1 MAQVPEYIPG
11 LAGIPA
17 ARSSIC
23 LIDGSVGKLQYR
35 GYPIEVLSERGSYEE
50 VAYLLLFRR
59 LPSNGELDE
68 FRNQL
73 IAERGLK
80 FRIIDLL
87 KTLPESGEPMDALTA
102 AVAAMGMFY
111 KGDHISDPEF
121 LRLSVIR
128 LVAKIPTIVA
138 AWHRIRRGDD
148 PIKPSTEL
156 SHAANFLYMLE
167 GEVPTRLAERVFDV
181 ALILH
186 AEHSMNASTFTARVT
201 GSTLTDPYAVVA
213 SAIGSLAGPLHGGAN
228 EQVLS
233 TLASIEDRSPHAVRR
248 WAEDRL
254 ARKEKVMG
262 FGHRVYKVKD
272 PRATILQELATQLF
286 TKFGSTPD
294 YDLAVEL
301 ESQMTDLV
309 GGKGIYP
316 NVDFYSGA
324 VSSTKSSAF
333 LPICSRQFSRFHA
346 SPDGL
351 LTCSSSS
358 KATASSARVRFGWA
372 KRTGRSSRS
381 KSADKASRVVATACN
396 SAAVRRRAPHS
407 TESAAWL

>member
-1 MAQVPEYIPG
+1 
-11 LAGIPA
+11 
-17 ARSSIC
+17 

-35 GYPIEVLSERGSYEE
+35 GYPIEVLAERCSYEE
-50 VAYLLLFRR
+50 VAYLLVFGR
-59 LPSNGELDE
+59 LPTSAQLDE
-68 FRNQL
+68 FRNQM

-87 KTLPESGEPMDALTA
+87 KTLPESGQPMDALTA

-128 LVAKIPTIVA
+128 LLAKVPTIVA
-138 AWHRIRRGDD
+138 AWDRIRKGDD

-156 SHAANFLYMLE
+156 GHAANFLYMLE
-167 GEVPTRLAERVFDV
+167 GKVPTSLAVKVFDV

-233 TLASIEDRSPHAVRR
+233 TLDGIEDRSPHGVRR

-262 FGHRVYKVKD
+262 FGHRVYKIKD
-272 PRATILQELATQLF
+272 PRATILQGLATQLF
-286 TKFGSTPD
+286 AKFGNTPE
-294 YDLAVEL
+294 YDVALEL
-301 ESQMTDLV
+301 ETQMAELV

-316 NVDFYSGA
+316 NVDFYSGI
-324 VSSTKSSAF
+324 VYQKLGIPPDLFT
-333 LPICSRQFSRFHA
+333 PIFA
-346 SPDGL
+346 I
-351 LTCSSSS
+351 
-358 KATASSARVRFGWA
+358 
-372 KRTGRSSRS
+372 
-381 KSADKASRVVATACN
+381 SRVAG
-396 SAAVRRRAPHS
+396 
-407 TESAAWL
+407 WLAHLLEQLEGNRIFRPTQIWVGEADRTFVPMDERG

>member
-1 MAQVPEYIPG
+1 MTEVQEYIPG
-11 LAGIPA
+11 LAGVPA

-35 GYPIEVLSERGSYEE
+35 GYPIEVLAERCSYEE
-50 VAYLLLFRR
+50 VAYLLVFGR
-59 LPSNGELDE
+59 LPTSAQLDV
-68 FRNQL
+68 FRNQM

-128 LVAKIPTIVA
+128 LLAKVPTIVA
-138 AWHRIRRGDD
+138 AWDRIRKGDD

-156 SHAANFLYMLE
+156 GHAANFLYMLE
-167 GEVPTRLAERVFDV
+167 GKVPTSLAVKVFDV

-233 TLASIEDRSPHAVRR
+233 TLDGIEDRSPHSVRR

-272 PRATILQELATQLF
+272 PRATILQRLATQLF
-286 TKFGSTPD
+286 AKFGNTPE
-294 YDLAVEL
+294 YDVALEL
-301 ESQMTDLV
+301 ETQMAELV

-316 NVDFYSGA
+316 NVDFYSGI
-324 VSSTKSSAF
+324 VYQKLGIPTDLF
-333 LPICSRQFSRFHA
+333 TPIFA
-346 SPDGL
+346 I
-351 LTCSSSS
+351 
-358 KATASSARVRFGWA
+358 
-372 KRTGRSSRS
+372 
-381 KSADKASRVVATACN
+381 SRVAGWLAHLLEQLEGNRIFRPTQIWVGEAD
-396 SAAVRRRAPHS
+396 RAFVPMD
-407 TESAAWL
+407 ERG

>member
-1 MAQVPEYIPG
+1 MANVPEYIPG

-17 ARSSIC
+17 ARTSIC
-23 LIDGSVGKLQYR
+23 LIDGTVGKLQYR
-35 GYPIEVLSERGSYEE
+35 GYPIEVLAAHCSFEE
-50 VAYLLLFRR
+50 VAYLLVLGR
-59 LPSNGELDE
+59 LPTNSELDE
-68 FRNQL
+68 FRSHL

-87 KTLPESGEPMDALTA
+87 KTLPESGHPMDALTA

-111 KGDHISDPEF
+111 KGDHIADPEF
-121 LRLSVIR
+121 RRLSFIR
-128 LVAKIPTIVA
+128 LIAKLPTIVA

-167 GEVPTRLAERVFDV
+167 GEVPTALAARVFDV

-233 TLASIEDRSPHAVRR
+233 TLESIDDRSPQAVRR

-262 FGHRVYKVKD
+262 FGHRVYKIKD
-272 PRATILQELATQLF
+272 PRATILQDLATQLF
-286 TKFGSTPD
+286 KKFGTTPD

-301 ESQMTDLV
+301 ENQMTDLV
-309 GGKGIYP
+309 GNKGIYP
-316 NVDFYSGA
+316 NVDFYSGIVYKKLGIPVDLFTPVFA
-324 VSSTKSSAF
+324 
-333 LPICSRQFSRFHA
+333 I
-346 SPDGL
+346 
-351 LTCSSSS
+351 
-358 KATASSARVRFGWA
+358 
-372 KRTGRSSRS
+372 
-381 KSADKASRVVATACN
+381 SRVAGWLAHLSEQLEDNRIFRPSQIWIGVADRTF
-396 SAAVRRRAPHS
+396 APIQ
-407 TESAAWL
+407 ERG

>member
-1 MAQVPEYIPG
+1 MTELPEYIPG
-11 LAGIPA
+11 LAGVPA

-35 GYPIEVLSERGSYEE
+35 GYPIEVLAERCSYEE
-50 VAYLLLFRR
+50 VAYLLVFGR
-59 LPSNGELDE
+59 LPTSAQLDE

-87 KTLPESGEPMDALTA
+87 KTLPESGQPMDALTA

-128 LVAKIPTIVA
+128 LLAKVPTIVA
-138 AWHRIRRGDD
+138 AWDRIRKGDD

-156 SHAANFLYMLE
+156 GHAANFLYMLE
-167 GEVPTRLAERVFDV
+167 GKVPTSLAVKVFDV

-233 TLASIEDRSPHAVRR
+233 TLDGIADRSSHGVRR

-272 PRATILQELATQLF
+272 PRATILQGLATQLF
-286 TKFGSTPD
+286 AKFGNTPE
-294 YDLAVEL
+294 YDVALEL
-301 ESQMTDLV
+301 ESQMADLV

-316 NVDFYSGA
+316 NVDFYSGI
-324 VSSTKSSAF
+324 VYEKLGIPRDLFT
-333 LPICSRQFSRFHA
+333 PIFA
-346 SPDGL
+346 I
-351 LTCSSSS
+351 
-358 KATASSARVRFGWA
+358 
-372 KRTGRSSRS
+372 
-381 KSADKASRVVATACN
+381 SRVAGWLAHLLEQLEGNRIFRPSQIWVGEAD
-396 SAAVRRRAPHS
+396 RAFVPMD
-407 TESAAWL
+407 ERG

>member
-1 MAQVPEYIPG
+1 VQEYIPG
-11 LAGIPA
+11 LAGVPA

-35 GYPIEVLSERGSYEE
+35 GYPIEVLAERCSYEE
-50 VAYLLLFRR
+50 VAYLLVFGR
-59 LPSNGELDE
+59 LPTSTQLDE
-68 FRNQL
+68 FRSQM

-128 LVAKIPTIVA
+128 LLAKVPTIVA
-138 AWHRIRRGDD
+138 AWDRIRKGDD
-148 PIKPSTEL
+148 PIRPSTEL
-156 SHAANFLYMLE
+156 GHAANFLYMLE
-167 GEVPTRLAERVFDV
+167 GKVPTSLAVKVFDV

-228 EQVLS
+228 EQALS
-233 TLASIEDRSPHAVRR
+233 TLDGIEDRSPNGVRR

-272 PRATILQELATQLF
+272 PRATILQGLATQLF
-286 TKFGSTPD
+286 AKFGNTPE
-294 YDLAVEL
+294 YDVALEL
-301 ESQMTDLV
+301 ETQMAELV

-316 NVDFYSGA
+316 NVDFYSGI
-324 VSSTKSSAF
+324 VYQKLGIPTDLF
-333 LPICSRQFSRFHA
+333 TPIFA
-346 SPDGL
+346 I
-351 LTCSSSS
+351 
-358 KATASSARVRFGWA
+358 
-372 KRTGRSSRS
+372 
-381 KSADKASRVVATACN
+381 SRVAGWLAHLLEQLEGNRIFRPTQVWVGEAD
-396 SAAVRRRAPHS
+396 RAFVPMD
-407 TESAAWL
+407 ERG

>member
-1 MAQVPEYIPG
+1 VPEYIPG
-11 LAGIPA
+11 LAGVPA

-35 GYPIEVLSERGSYEE
+35 GYPIEVLAEQCSYEE
-50 VAYLLLFRR
+50 VAYLLVFGR
-59 LPSNGELDE
+59 LPTTQQLEQ
-68 FRNQL
+68 FRNQM

-128 LVAKIPTIVA
+128 LLAKVPTIVA
-138 AWHRIRRGDD
+138 AWDRIRRGDD

-156 SHAANFLYMLE
+156 GHAANFLYMLE
-167 GEVPTRLAERVFDV
+167 GQVPTRLAEKVFDV

-228 EQVLS
+228 EQVLTS
-233 TLASIEDRSPHAVRR
+233 LDSISDASPNGVRR

-272 PRATILQELATQLF
+272 PRATILQGLATQLF
-286 TKFGSTPD
+286 AKFGSTPD
-294 YDLAVEL
+294 YDVAVEL
-301 ESQMTDLV
+301 ERQMAELV

-316 NVDFYSGA
+316 NVDFYSGI
-324 VSSTKSSAF
+324 VYQKLGIPTDLF
-333 LPICSRQFSRFHA
+333 TPIFA
-346 SPDGL
+346 I
-351 LTCSSSS
+351 
-358 KATASSARVRFGWA
+358 
-372 KRTGRSSRS
+372 
-381 KSADKASRVVATACN
+381 SRVAGWIAHLLEQLEGNRIFRPSQIWVGEADRDF
-396 SAAVRRRAPHS
+396 VPIDDRG
-407 TESAAWL
+407 

>member
-1 MAQVPEYIPG
+1 MTQVQEYIPG
-11 LAGIPA
+11 LAGVPA

-35 GYPIEVLSERGSYEE
+35 GYPIEVLAERCSYEE
-50 VAYLLLFRR
+50 VAYLLVFGR
-59 LPSNGELDE
+59 LPTSAQLDV
-68 FRNQL
+68 FRNQM

-128 LVAKIPTIVA
+128 LLAKVPTIVA
-138 AWHRIRRGDD
+138 AWDRIRKGDD

-156 SHAANFLYMLE
+156 GHAANFLYMLE
-167 GEVPTRLAERVFDV
+167 GKVPTSLAVKVFDV

-233 TLASIEDRSPHAVRR
+233 TLDGIEDRSPHGVRR

-262 FGHRVYKVKD
+262 FGHRVYKIKD
-272 PRATILQELATQLF
+272 PRATILQGLATQLF
-286 TKFGSTPD
+286 AKFGNTPE
-294 YDLAVEL
+294 YDVALEL
-301 ESQMTDLV
+301 ETQMAELV

-316 NVDFYSGA
+316 NVDFYSGI
-324 VSSTKSSAF
+324 VYQKLGIPPDLFT
-333 LPICSRQFSRFHA
+333 PIFA
-346 SPDGL
+346 I
-351 LTCSSSS
+351 
-358 KATASSARVRFGWA
+358 
-372 KRTGRSSRS
+372 
-381 KSADKASRVVATACN
+381 SRVAG
-396 SAAVRRRAPHS
+396 
-407 TESAAWL
+407 WLAHLLEQLEGNRIFRPTQIWVGEADRTFVPMDERG

>member
-1 MAQVPEYIPG
+1 MPEYIPG
-11 LAGIPA
+11 LAGVPA

-35 GYPIEVLSERGSYEE
+35 GYPIEVLAEQCSYEE
-50 VAYLLLFRR
+50 VAYLLVFGR
-59 LPSNGELDE
+59 LPTTQQLEQ
-68 FRNQL
+68 FRNQM

-128 LVAKIPTIVA
+128 LLAKVPTIVA
-138 AWHRIRRGDD
+138 AWDRIRRGDD

-156 SHAANFLYMLE
+156 GHAANFLYMLE
-167 GEVPTRLAERVFDV
+167 GQVPTRLAEKVFDV

-228 EQVLS
+228 EQVLTS
-233 TLASIEDRSPHAVRR
+233 LDSISDASPNGVRR

-272 PRATILQELATQLF
+272 PRATILQGLATQLF
-286 TKFGSTPD
+286 AKFGSTPD
-294 YDLAVEL
+294 YDVAVEL
-301 ESQMTDLV
+301 ERQMAELV

-316 NVDFYSGA
+316 NVDFYSGI
-324 VSSTKSSAF
+324 VYQKLGIPTDLF
-333 LPICSRQFSRFHA
+333 TPIFA
-346 SPDGL
+346 I
-351 LTCSSSS
+351 
-358 KATASSARVRFGWA
+358 
-372 KRTGRSSRS
+372 
-381 KSADKASRVVATACN
+381 SRVAGWIAHLLEQLEGNRIFRPSQIWVGEADRDF
-396 SAAVRRRAPHS
+396 VPIDDRG
-407 TESAAWL
+407 

>member
-1 MAQVPEYIPG
+1 MTDAPEYIPG
-11 LAGIPA
+11 LAGVPA

-35 GYPIEVLSERGSYEE
+35 GYPIEVLAERCSYEE
-50 VAYLLLFRR
+50 VAYLLVFGR
-59 LPSNGELDE
+59 LPTTTQLDE
-68 FRNQL
+68 FRNQM

-111 KGDHISDPEF
+111 KGDHIADPEF

-128 LVAKIPTIVA
+128 LLAKVPTIVA
-138 AWHRIRRGDD
+138 AWDRIRKGDD

-156 SHAANFLYMLE
+156 GHAANFLYMLE
-167 GEVPTRLAERVFDV
+167 GKVPTSLAVKVFDV

-233 TLASIEDRSPHAVRR
+233 TLDGIDDRSANGVRR

-272 PRATILQELATQLF
+272 PRATILQGLATQLF
-286 TKFGSTPD
+286 AKFGSTPE
-294 YDLAVEL
+294 YDVAVEL
-301 ESQMTDLV
+301 ETQMAELV

-316 NVDFYSGA
+316 NVDFYSGI
-324 VSSTKSSAF
+324 VYQKLGIPPDLFT
-333 LPICSRQFSRFHA
+333 PIFA
-346 SPDGL
+346 I
-351 LTCSSSS
+351 
-358 KATASSARVRFGWA
+358 
-372 KRTGRSSRS
+372 
-381 KSADKASRVVATACN
+381 SRVAG
-396 SAAVRRRAPHS
+396 
-407 TESAAWL
+407 WLAHLLEQLEGNRIFRPTQIWVGEADRVFMPMDERG

>member
-1 MAQVPEYIPG
+1 MLEYIPG

-23 LIDGSVGKLQYR
+23 FIDGSVGKLQYR
-35 GYPIEVLSERGSYEE
+35 GFPIEVLAERCSYEE
-50 VAYLLLFRR
+50 VAYLLVFKR
-59 LPSNGELDE
+59 LPTTPQLDE
-68 FRNQL
+68 FRNEL

-87 KTLPESGEPMDALTA
+87 KTLPESGQPMDALTA

-121 LRLSVIR
+121 LRLSLVR
-128 LVAKIPTIVA
+128 LIAKLPTIVA

-233 TLASIEDRSPHAVRR
+233 MLETIGDGSPHAVRR
-248 WAEDRL
+248 WVEDRL
-254 ARKEKVMG
+254 ARKEKIMG

-272 PRATILQELATQLF
+272 PRSSILQDLATKLF
-286 TKFGSTPD
+286 AKFGNTPA
-294 YDLAVEL
+294 YDLALEVEH
-301 ESQMTDLV
+301 QMEELV

-316 NVDFYSGA
+316 NVDFFSGI
-324 VSSTKSSAF
+324 VYEKLGIPVDLFT
-333 LPICSRQFSRFHA
+333 PIFA
-346 SPDGL
+346 I
-351 LTCSSSS
+351 
-358 KATASSARVRFGWA
+358 
-372 KRTGRSSRS
+372 
-381 KSADKASRVVATACN
+381 SRVAG
-396 SAAVRRRAPHS
+396 
-407 TESAAWL
+407 WLAHLLEQLEGNRIFRPSQIWIGQADQTFVPIDQRE

>member
-1 MAQVPEYIPG
+1 MTELPEYIPG
-11 LAGIPA
+11 LAGVPA

-35 GYPIEVLSERGSYEE
+35 GYPIEVLAERCSYEE
-50 VAYLLLFRR
+50 VAYLLVFGR
-59 LPSNGELDE
+59 LPTSAQLDE

-87 KTLPESGEPMDALTA
+87 KTLPESGQPMDALTA

-128 LVAKIPTIVA
+128 LLAKVPTIVA
-138 AWHRIRRGDD
+138 AWDRIRKGDD

-156 SHAANFLYMLE
+156 GHAANFLYMLE
-167 GEVPTRLAERVFDV
+167 GKVPTSLAVKVFDV

-213 SAIGSLAGPLHGGAN
+213 SAIGSRAGPLHGGAN

-233 TLASIEDRSPHAVRR
+233 TLDGIADRSSHGVRR

-272 PRATILQELATQLF
+272 PRATILQGLATQLF
-286 TKFGSTPD
+286 AKFGNTPE
-294 YDLAVEL
+294 YDVALEL
-301 ESQMTDLV
+301 ESQMADLV

-316 NVDFYSGA
+316 NVDFYSGI
-324 VSSTKSSAF
+324 VYEKLGIPRDLFT
-333 LPICSRQFSRFHA
+333 PIFA
-346 SPDGL
+346 I
-351 LTCSSSS
+351 
-358 KATASSARVRFGWA
+358 
-372 KRTGRSSRS
+372 
-381 KSADKASRVVATACN
+381 SRVAGWLAHLLEQLEGNRIFRPSQIWVGEAD
-396 SAAVRRRAPHS
+396 RAFVPMD
-407 TESAAWL
+407 ERG